1 MDHTSDRYNAQVV
14 RLKRRKVHQY
24 EDVENPRP
32 VEHTEEPASDRKRAL
47 TDCDKM
53 VEHEY
58 NELEHQAET
67 NVLQTT
73 DLEGD
78 QGEPHTY
85 EIILAVSQD
94 KDKTAVNTKQQLQIE
109 SSQYYEDVCDNKLSK
124 QPPSSFDSF
133 STSRSSQNQY
143 NVLDHSLVSN
153 PGQKATIKA
162 EDSMEDHRYSR
173 THAHKLTLMG
183 NSVEETSQDNQ
194 YENLG
199 SVVKTAQ
206 QQNTLA
212 NESSGSCE
220 YHILEEAVSN
230 GTTIAIT
237 SNEPEQTT
245 PIPKR
250 KSNTT
255 VPAYGVLNYNDP
267 SKQNIKI
274 QEQLLDQSRSE
285 EGKERVFDDPQYDI
299 FPTAPKV
306 LEDKLE
312 HRKEA
317 AQIQAFPFDEL
328 TDVHE
333 VWIHTD

>member
-1 MDHTSDRYNAQVV
+1 M
-14 RLKRRKVHQY
+14 
-24 EDVENPRP
+24 ENPQP
-32 VEHTEEPASDRKRAL
+32 DEHTAEPVSDCERTL
-47 TDCDKM
+47 TDGDKM

-58 NELEHQAET
+58 NELEHIHQADT

-85 EIILAVSQD
+85 EIILAVGQG

-124 QPPSSFDSF
+124 QPQSSFDSF
-133 STSRSSQNQY
+133 SSRSSQNQY

-173 THAHKLTLMG
+173 IHAHKLTLMG

-206 QQNTLA
+206 QQNILA

-220 YHILEEAVSN
+220 YHILAEAVSN
-230 GTTIAIT
+230 GTTIPTT
-237 SNEPEQTT
+237 SNEPEQTP

-255 VPAYGVLNYNDP
+255 VPADDALNYNE
-267 SKQNIKI
+267 SSQQNIEI
-274 QEQLLDQSRSE
+274 QEQLLDESRSE
-285 EGKERVFDDPQYDI
+285 ESKERVFEYPQ
-299 FPTAPKV
+299 
-306 LEDKLE
+306 
-312 HRKEA
+312 
-317 AQIQAFPFDEL
+317 
-328 TDVHE
+328 
-333 VWIHTD
+333 